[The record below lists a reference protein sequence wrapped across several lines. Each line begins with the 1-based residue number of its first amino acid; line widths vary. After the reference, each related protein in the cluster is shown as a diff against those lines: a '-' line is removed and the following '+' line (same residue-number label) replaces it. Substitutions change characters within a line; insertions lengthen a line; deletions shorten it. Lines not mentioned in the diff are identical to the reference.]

1 MKVLVGGPFNKGKFL
16 VGASSWHCE
25 TSRRFVDRR
34 SAGRGAG
41 ECVISSCVLLAA
53 VSLLSRSVGPQPPP
67 RQHGGRGRGPTRAL
81 SPAGGGYHSTT
92 YTLTTRYT
100 IQDVCRQ
107 AARARRP
114 RGRAAERSLLFV
126 RFKVGGS
133 QVSAG
138 CGRLEPRNK
147 GAGERFG
154 DSHEVNEQSSRFL
167 QIALLMIQNAKYY

>member
-92 YTLTTRYT
+92 YTLTTWYT
-100 IQDVCRQ
+100 NQDQ
-107 AARARRP
+107 SWIMMFA
-114 RGRAAERSLLFV
+114 
-126 RFKVGGS
+126 
-133 QVSAG
+133 
-138 CGRLEPRNK
+138 GRLPGRGGREGGRRR
-147 GAGERFG
+147 G
-154 DSHEVNEQSSRFL
+154 VCC
-167 QIALLMIQNAKYY
+167 LLDLRWVVVRCQLVAADWNQGIRGQARDLGIPTK